1 MGLKHP
7 FENPNILEDSL
18 DNYDYTVMSYTDNK
32 SGLAEFFYNST
43 GSGYTYSYTSDSDAK
58 PDSWSILDIAAMQS
72 MYGANTS
79 HAIGN
84 NTYSV
89 SFNQKGYL
97 TIWDAGGSDSINAA
111 TADGVCVVDLRPGTL
126 SSFDVHTIAMQTAA
140 TQAYYQQL
148 RGGDK
153 GLDSWVA
160 GVYANQW
167 FTDHLFTGEN
177 NVGIAHGVW
186 IENVTTGSAADT
198 VRDNAVDNYIRTG
211 AGDDI
216 ISLFGGG
223 FDTVEGGTGTDTV
236 FVNDALGDIQT
247 EKQTDGSYLVVGS
260 YFAAQLIGV
269 ETLSY
274 ADGTLALT

>member
-1 MGLKHP
+1 
-7 FENPNILEDSL
+7 
-18 DNYDYTVMSYTDNK
+18 
-32 SGLAEFFYNST
+32 
-43 GSGYTYSYTSDSDAK
+43 
-58 PDSWSILDIAAMQS
+58 
-72 MYGANTS
+72 
-79 HAIGN
+79 
-84 NTYSV
+84 
-89 SFNQKGYL
+89 
-97 TIWDAGGSDSINAA
+97 
-111 TADGVCVVDLRPGTL
+111 VVDLRPGTL

-160 GVYANQW
+160 SVYANQW

-236 FVNDALGDIQT
+236 FVTDAVGDIQT